1 MTSQPPHYG
10 QQPPTPGQQYGQP
23 YPQQPAYGQP
33 VSGQP
38 YGTPPPQYGQQP
50 SYPAQQPP
58 KKKRKWPWVVGGI
71 VLAGILGCVGLFTLV
86 LGGTGKALNEL
97 DENQKGKNAAA
108 GHIGKATTDGKFSFT
123 VTGMKCGATKVGS
136 EFANATAQGQ
146 FCQVSVTVKNT
157 GTTAEIFDGTS
168 QKAYDAKGTE
178 YSYDGT
184 ASTYANEKDVTFLQ
198 QINPGN
204 QVNGILVF
212 DVPKGTKLTAVVLH
226 ESFYTAG
233 VRVPMK

>member
-1 MTSQPPHYG
+1 MSYQPPHG
-10 QQPPTPGQQYGQP
+10 QQPPQYQPAPGQP
-23 YPQQPAYGQP
+23 Y
-33 VSGQP
+33 S
-38 YGTPPPQYGQQP
+38 TPPPQYGQQP
-50 SYPAQQPP
+50 AYPVQQPP
-58 KKKRKWPWVVGGI
+58 KKKRKWPWIVGGI
-71 VLAGILGCVGLFTLV
+71 VLAGVLGCVGLFTLV
-86 LGGTGKALNEL
+86 LGGTKAAVDEL
-97 DENQKGKNAAA
+97 DNNTKGKNAVA
-108 GHIGKATTDGKFSFT
+108 GQMGKATTDGKFQFT

-136 EFANATAQGQ
+136 EFLNATAQGQ

-157 GTTAEIFDGTS
+157 GTSAEIFDGTS
-168 QKAYDAKGTE
+168 QKAYDAKNVE

-233 VRVPMK
+233 VRVPLK